1 MSLFPS
7 FDNRTLLLCEL
18 LLAVAFAI
26 AFFAIRRAHSEL
38 QGVGSIAYGFLLGIP
53 GLTLLLSQ
61 GIISPFAAVIAANS
75 LIFISFILFCS
86 GVLALLGSNRTLVL
100 FWLSSLLALCFI
112 AYFSQIHDV
121 IVPRLIAISFNLAF
135 MRSLMALELF
145 RLAKG
150 RNMVRHF
157 ASFMTLFAILSLGW
171 GVIALIHGAP
181 RDLMQSEHVQTFTLL
196 VTIFSSC
203 VTGLFSL
210 SICHDQVLSLVRA
223 ESQLDPISGT
233 LNRRGIEHKLDIEL
247 KRLERG
253 GRPLSIAL
261 IDIDYFKT
269 INDTEG
275 HAAGDSALRDVAT
288 AISAKLRAYDIFG
301 RFGGDEFL
309 LVLPETSSAG
319 AIVVAERIGDAVRA
333 FSSIRNGPALTISIG
348 VSEAIPG
355 DYSTSLLARADK
367 ALYQAK
373 NAGRNCTRT
382 VLYNT
387 GNPTESPSQHL
398 INALLPSTQPDLI
411 ES

>member
-1 MSLFPS
+1 MSIFPS
-7 FDNRTLLLCEL
+7 FDNRTLLSCEL
-18 LLAVAFAI
+18 LLALAFAI
-26 AFFAIRRAHSEL
+26 AFVAIRRAHPTL
-38 QGVGSIAYGFLLGIP
+38 RGAGHIAQGFLLGIP
-53 GLTLLLSQ
+53 GLVLLLSQ
-61 GIISPFAAVIAANS
+61 GAISPLASVIAANA
-75 LIFISFILFCS
+75 LIFISLILFCS
-86 GVLALLGSNRTLVL
+86 GVLALLGSNRSLVP
-100 FWLSSLLALCFI
+100 FWLSSLLSVCAI
-112 AYFSQIHDV
+112 AYFSEVQNA
-121 IVPRLIAISFNLAF
+121 IVPRLIVISFNVAF
-135 MRSLMALELF
+135 VRSLIALELF
-145 RLAKG
+145 RLARG
-150 RNMVRHF
+150 RNMVRLF

-171 GVIALIHGAP
+171 GVGALIHGAP

-196 VTIFSSC
+196 VTIFASC

-223 ESQLDPISGT
+223 ESQLDPLSGT
-233 LNRRGIEHKLDIEL
+233 LNRRAIEHKLDIEL
-247 KRLERG
+247 KRIERG
-253 GRPLSIAL
+253 GQPLSVAL

-309 LVLPETSSAG
+309 LVLPQTSSAG
-319 AIVVAERIGDAVRA
+319 AIVVAERIGDAVRS

-382 VLYNT
+382 VLHNT
-387 GNPTESPSQHL
+387 ENPIDFPSQQV
-398 INALLPSTQPDLI
+398 INALLPSTQPDLM